1 MFIVPQWKIPSAYL
15 VRKEYD
21 MNTEKRLVYMDHAA
35 TTATRPEV
43 AEAMVPYMTGTFG
56 NPSSLYDLA
65 KVSRDAVDEARERV
79 AASIGAESKEI
90 YFTSGGTESD
100 NWAIKGV
107 AFARKA
113 KGNHIITTEI
123 EHHAVSHTCEWLEKQ
138 GFSVTYLP
146 VDRYGMVDPT
156 AVEEAITPETILISV
171 MMANNEVGTI
181 QPIEDIGAIAR
192 KHGVL
197 FHTDA
202 VQAVGHI
209 PVDVRAQNIDLL
221 SLSGHKFHGPKGT
234 GALYIGPG
242 VRIDPLMHGGAQER
256 GRRAGTENVPGI
268 VGLGLAVS
276 LAVADMAE
284 NALRITALRD
294 RLIAGLLAIPETY
307 LNGHPDKRLPNN
319 VNVVFA
325 FIEGES
331 ILLMLNRRG
340 IAASTGSACSSRS
353 LEPSHVLIACGL
365 PHEVVHG
372 SLRLTI
378 GEETTEEDVDYV
390 IRAVKEIVQ
399 RLRDMSPLT
408 PPELRSQT

>member
-1 MFIVPQWKIPSAYL
+1 
-15 VRKEYD
+15 
-21 MNTEKRLVYMDHAA
+21 MNTDKRLVYMDHAA

-43 AEAMVPYMTGTFG
+43 AEAMVPYMTGHFG

-65 KVSRDAVDEARERV
+65 KVSREAVEEARERV
-79 AASIGAESKEI
+79 AAAIGAEAKQI

-100 NWAIKGV
+100 NWAVKGI
-107 AFARKA
+107 AFAKKE
-113 KGNHIITTEI
+113 KGTHIITSVI
-123 EHHAVSHTCEWLEKQ
+123 EHHAISHTCGWLEKQ

-146 VDRYGMVDPT
+146 VDRFGMVNPAD
-156 AVEEAITPETILISV
+156 VEAAITGETILISV

-181 QPIEDIGAIAR
+181 QPIAEIGAIAR
-192 KHGVL
+192 KHGIL

-209 PVDVRAQNIDLL
+209 PVDVGAMNVDLL

-242 VRIDPLMHGGAQER
+242 VRLDPLMHGGAQER

-276 LAVADMAE
+276 LAVSEMVEDAE
-284 NALRITALRD
+284 RVAGLRD
-294 RLIAGLLAIPETY
+294 RLTAGMLAIPKAY
-307 LNGHPDKRLPNN
+307 LNGHPTKRLPNN

-331 ILLMLNRRG
+331 ILLLLNRKG
-340 IAASTGSACSSRS
+340 IAASTGSACSSKS

-372 SLRLTI
+372 SLRLTL
-378 GEETTEEDVDYV
+378 GEETTEADVDYV
-390 IRAVKEIVQ
+390 IDAVREVVQ

-408 PPELRSQT
+408 PPELRSPPTEDN

>member
-1 MFIVPQWKIPSAYL
+1 
-15 VRKEYD
+15 

-43 AEAMVPYMTGTFG
+43 AAAMIPYMTGTFG

-65 KVSRDAVDEARERV
+65 KASRNAVDEARERV
-79 AASIGAESKEI
+79 ANAIGADPKEI

-107 AFARKA
+107 AFAKKA
-113 KGNHIITTEI
+113 KGTHIITSVI

-146 VDRYGMVDPT
+146 VDRFGLVDP
-156 AVEEAITPETILISV
+156 ADVEAAITPETILITV
-171 MMANNEVGTI
+171 MMANNEIGTI
-181 QPIEDIGAIAR
+181 QPIAEIGAIAR

-209 PVDVRAQNIDLL
+209 PVDVGAQNIDLL

-242 VRIDPLMHGGAQER
+242 VRLDPLMHGGAQER

-268 VGLGLAVS
+268 VGLGLALS
-276 LAVADMAE
+276 LAVGEMRE

-294 RLIAGLLAIPETY
+294 RLTEGLLAIPETY
-307 LNGHPDKRLPNN
+307 LNGHPEQRLPNN

-372 SLRLTI
+372 SLRLTL
-378 GEETTEEDVDYV
+378 GEETTEADVDYA
-390 IRAVKEIVQ
+390 IDAVKEIVQ
-399 RLRDMSPLT
+399 RLRNMSPLT
-408 PPELRSQT
+408 PPELRSQS

>member
-1 MFIVPQWKIPSAYL
+1 
-15 VRKEYD
+15 
-21 MNTEKRLVYMDHAA
+21 MNTDKRLVYMDHAA

-43 AEAMVPYMTGTFG
+43 AEAMLPYMTGHFG

-65 KVSRDAVDEARERV
+65 KASREALEEARERV
-79 AASIGAESKEI
+79 AAAIGAEPKQV

-100 NWAIKGV
+100 NWALKGV
-107 AFARKA
+107 AFAKKE
-113 KGNHIITTEI
+113 KGSHIITSVV
-123 EHHAVSHTCEWLEKQ
+123 EHHAISHTCEWLEKQ

-146 VDRYGMVDPT
+146 VDRFGMVNPAD
-156 AVEEAITPETILISV
+156 VEAAITPETILITV

-181 QPIEDIGAIAR
+181 QPVAEIGAIAK

-209 PVDVRAQNIDLL
+209 PVDVGELNIDLL

-242 VRIDPLMHGGAQER
+242 VRLDPLMHGGAQER

-284 NALRITALRD
+284 NAERLTALRD
-294 RLIAGLLAIPETY
+294 RLTAGLLAIPHTY

-319 VNVVFA
+319 VNVVFE

-331 ILLMLNRRG
+331 ILLLLNRYG

-353 LEPSHVLIACGL
+353 LDPSHVLMACGL

-372 SLRLTI
+372 SLRLTL
-378 GEETTEEDVDYV
+378 GEETTEADVDYV
-390 IRAVKEIVQ
+390 IAAVKEVVQ

-408 PPELRSQT
+408 PPELRSQSIGGDKICITRR

>member
-1 MFIVPQWKIPSAYL
+1 
-15 VRKEYD
+15 
-21 MNTEKRLVYMDHAA
+21 MDHAA

-43 AEAMVPYMTGTFG
+43 AAAMVPYMTGHFG

-65 KVSRDAVDEARERV
+65 RVSREAVAAAREQV
-79 AASIGAESKEI
+79 AAAIGAEPKQI

-100 NWAIKGV
+100 NWALKGV

-113 KGNHIITTEI
+113 KGNHIITSAV
-123 EHHAVSHTCEWLEKQ
+123 EHHAISHTCVWLEKQ

-146 VDRYGMVDPT
+146 VDRYGMVDPA
-156 AVEEAITPETILISV
+156 AVEAAITPETILVSV
-171 MMANNEVGTI
+171 MMANNEIGTI
-181 QPIEDIGAIAR
+181 MPVAEIGAVAR

-209 PVDVRAQNIDLL
+209 PIDVRAQNIDLL
-221 SLSGHKFHGPKGT
+221 SLSGHKFRGPKGT

-242 VRIDPLMHGGAQER
+242 VRLDPLMHGGAQER

-268 VGLGLAVS
+268 VGMGMALELAT
-276 LAVADMAE
+276 AE
-284 NALRITALRD
+284 MEENTRRITALRD
-294 RLIAGLLAIPETY
+294 RLTAGLLSIPETY
-307 LNGHPDKRLPNN
+307 LNGHPERRLPNN

-325 FIEGES
+325 YIEGES

-340 IAASTGSACSSRS
+340 IAASTGSACSTTS
-353 LEPSHVLIACGL
+353 LEPSHVLMACGL

-372 SLRLTI
+372 SLRLTL
-378 GEETTEEDVDYV
+378 GEQTTEADVDYV
-390 IRAVKEIVQ
+390 ISAVMEIVQ

-408 PPELRSQT
+408 PAELRSRPESG